1 MKALLIL
8 FYILLFLLPTQL
20 GRHFFFDFSYVSGL
34 RSDYLAP
41 VLYVTDLL
49 IFSILFTFFFIK
61 HKKNIRKKQT
71 PLVIVY
77 SLYLLFSIIFVPL
90 NKWAAIYKFI
100 KLTEFFLLGYVTVKI
115 KPKIFHVISVLSIG
129 SFYSSVV
136 AIWQFII
143 QKSIGGYLWFMGE
156 RTFNS
161 LTPGIA
167 LGSWGGRSF
176 LRPYATFPHPNV
188 LGGFLSL
195 VLTYVL
201 YILINHNKRM
211 KKAWFLFYMLVTI
224 LGVITLVITFSRLA
238 WASFLVGVF
247 CLLILRKKDAYK
259 WLQSKKT
266 FLLIILYLIILSSVV
281 ILIFI
286 SLNEKSIIERKELIQ
301 VALSMIAS
309 KPLFGVGLNN
319 FIVQVKFY
327 VPYIKNTY
335 LLQPVHNVYLLI
347 FSELGFVGFFLTLL
361 GISVLLL
368 RSLKSRQIVFISIVQ
383 LFFLGMFDHYL
394 FTLQQGMLLFTVI
407 ASLAFLPE
415 KN

>member
-1 MKALLIL
+1 M
-8 FYILLFLLPTQL
+8 
-20 GRHFFFDFSYVSGL
+20 
-34 RSDYLAP
+34 
-41 VLYVTDLL
+41 
-49 IFSILFTFFFIK
+49 IF
-61 HKKNIRKKQT
+61 
-71 PLVIVY
+71 
-77 SLYLLFSIIFVPL
+77 
-90 NKWAAIYKFI
+90 KFI

-143 QKSIGGYLWFMGE
+143 QKSIGGYFWFIGE

-195 VLTYVL
+195 VLTYVIYTL
-201 YILINHNKRM
+201 TNHYKVM
-211 KKAWFLFYMLVTI
+211 KKTWLLFYMLVTI

-368 RSLKSRQIVFISIVQ
+368 RSLKSRQIIFISIVQ

>member
-195 VLTYVL
+195 VLTYVIYTL
-201 YILINHNKRM
+201 TNHYKVM
-211 KKAWFLFYMLVTI
+211 KKTWLLFYMLVTI

-368 RSLKSRQIVFISIVQ
+368 RSLKSRQIVFISIV
-383 LFFLGMFDHYL
+383 
-394 FTLQQGMLLFTVI
+394 
-407 ASLAFLPE
+407 
-415 KN
+415 

>member
-1 MKALLIL
+1 VKALLIL

-195 VLTYVL
+195 VLTYVIYTL
-201 YILINHNKRM
+201 TNHYKVM
-211 KKAWFLFYMLVTI
+211 KKTWLLFYMLVTI

>member
-195 VLTYVL
+195 VLTYVIYTL
-201 YILINHNKRM
+201 TNHYKVM
-211 KKAWFLFYMLVTI
+211 KKTWLLFYMLVTI

-407 ASLAFLPE
+407 APLAFLPE

>member
-195 VLTYVL
+195 VLTYVIYTL
-201 YILINHNKRM
+201 TNHYKVM
-211 KKAWFLFYMLVTI
+211 KKTWLLFYMLVTI

-394 FTLQQGMLLFTVI
+394 FTLQQGMLLFTIV

>member
-156 RTFNS
+156 RTLNS

-195 VLTYVL
+195 VLTYVIYTL
-201 YILINHNKRM
+201 TNHYKVM
-211 KKAWFLFYMLVTI
+211 KKTWLLFYMLVTI

>member
-1 MKALLIL
+1 
-8 FYILLFLLPTQL
+8 
-20 GRHFFFDFSYVSGL
+20 
-34 RSDYLAP
+34 
-41 VLYVTDLL
+41 
-49 IFSILFTFFFIK
+49 
-61 HKKNIRKKQT
+61 
-71 PLVIVY
+71 
-77 SLYLLFSIIFVPL
+77 
-90 NKWAAIYKFI
+90 
-100 KLTEFFLLGYVTVKI
+100 
-115 KPKIFHVISVLSIG
+115 
-129 SFYSSVV
+129 
-136 AIWQFII
+136 
-143 QKSIGGYLWFMGE
+143 MGE

-195 VLTYVL
+195 VLTYVIYTL
-201 YILINHNKRM
+201 TNHYKVM
-211 KKAWFLFYMLVTI
+211 KKTWLLFYMLVTI

>member
-1 MKALLIL
+1 VKALLIL

-156 RTFNS
+156 RTLNS

-195 VLTYVL
+195 VLTYVIYTL
-201 YILINHNKRM
+201 TNHYKVM
-211 KKAWFLFYMLVTI
+211 KKTWLLFYMLVTI

>member
-90 NKWAAIYKFI
+90 NKWTAIYKFI

-195 VLTYVL
+195 VLTYVIYTL
-201 YILINHNKRM
+201 TNHYKVM
-211 KKAWFLFYMLVTI
+211 KKTWLLFYMLVTI

>member
-1 MKALLIL
+1 VKALLIL

-90 NKWAAIYKFI
+90 NKWTAIYKFI

-195 VLTYVL
+195 VLTYVIYTL
-201 YILINHNKRM
+201 TNHYKVM
-211 KKAWFLFYMLVTI
+211 KKTWLLFYMLVTI

>member
-195 VLTYVL
+195 VLTYVIYTL
-201 YILINHNKRM
+201 TNHYKVM
-211 KKAWFLFYMLVTI
+211 KKTWLLFYMLVTI